1 MKKYIQKSS
10 SFIRVSILSFM
21 IVISI
26 GIVAQNP
33 EQKTTIRLQ
42 NVSVK
47 DLIRHVENI
56 TPFTAVYRD
65 VLLDDKKDITVNEVD
80 KPLSLILKKYLEPKG
95 LNVIFNK
102 GVIIITKAIVENTT
116 LNTPKSKKISGL
128 VTDEKGDPIIG
139 ATIVEIGTNKGTVSD
154 INGQF
159 SLETANTGQLK
170 VSYLGY
176 ESLTVAISD
185 KSLLKVSLIQTSKN
199 LEEIIVIGYGSLKK
213 KDITGAVSSV
223 KTNDLQKSSAVS
235 VGQLMSGKAAG
246 LQIIQNFAQPGGDT
260 SFLIRGAA
268 SVGAGNNPLIII
280 DGFPVSSLSEPGSG
294 NAYDGGAKSDLNS
307 INPNDIESVEVLKD
321 ASATAIYG
329 SRAANGVILITSK
342 RGKEGKVKVDYNG
355 SYSGQIIADNYD
367 ILSASD
373 LMSTINMYRKE
384 NYIMQNKF
392 YPYGTLIKSEDEINK
407 MFTPTFS
414 ADQIANPQANTNW
427 YDLITRNGLIS
438 QHNIS
443 LSGGSKLN
451 QYLVSLNYFNQDGVI
466 KNSGLERFTGRVN
479 LDQQINKYI
488 KFGMSATA
496 SRILNTN
503 SQLGGSGNELS
514 GIIRSALTFPT
525 FLPLYDEEGNYSLS
539 STQPYLPNPV
549 SLLQITDQSIME
561 RILANTYAEI
571 TPFTGLSI
579 RGSVGVDRNTG
590 KRTTY
595 LPKTTLYGAKESGKA
610 SISTNERLD
619 LLTNVVA
626 TYSTKLVDKHSFSA
640 MAGYE
645 FQRFEINGFGATN
658 SDFLLDSFLWYN
670 LASGEAKKP
679 AVFSSGGVESMASYF
694 GRLNLSVSD
703 RYLFTTTMRADGSSK
718 FARNKKWGYFPS
730 MAVGWRITEEDF
742 MEILKPTLSN
752 LKLRISYGSTGNA
765 NIGYNALA
773 AYRTGQNFQFGDK
786 VNTGVYA
793 SQLENPNLS
802 WETSTELNIG
812 LDFGFFNHRINGS
825 VEYFSKI
832 IDGLLSSRNLPTY
845 NEITTIADNIGKTQ
859 SKGFELT
866 LNTVNIQEKDLAW
879 NSTLTF
885 SLYRDR
891 WLERAPTW
899 TPAIYQSSTDYIR
912 NNYFYKSD
920 GLIQPGQVPDYMPA
934 AVPGQ
939 VKLLDMNGYQ
949 KDTNGNR
956 MVDENG
962 KFIYSGQPDGVLD
975 EADIVNYGNAD
986 PGFML
991 GFNNTIIWKNF
1002 DLNIYFY
1009 GYFNRLLI
1017 DPNSYIGINH
1027 QLGQEQGGPTS
1038 LMNSW
1043 RHDNTSSTQPSLIN
1057 SSFGFGDYLLQDGSF
1072 LRCKNITLA
1081 YKLSPTLIGKVFQNA
1096 RIYLDVQNPFKITK
1110 YKGID
1115 PETDVYVAAYPNVRT
1130 FSVGVDLAF

>member
-1 MKKYIQKSS
+1 MKKTRPLAKAILLTLFLTVFALNTTAQKVTL
-10 SFIRVSILSFM
+10 SFQNETFEKVLNSIKQQTGLSLVFSEQLVNLNRKVSIN
-21 IVISI
+21 V
-26 GIVAQNP
+26 N
-33 EQKTTIRLQ
+33 T
-42 NVSVK
+42 VSVEDALK
-47 DLIRHVENI
+47 QLLATTNLGYEIKNNKLYLVEKKN
-56 TPFTAVYRD
+56 
-65 VLLDDKKDITVNEVD
+65 DD
-80 KPLSLILKKYLEPKG
+80 SPKS
-95 LNVIFNK
+95 
-102 GVIIITKAIVENTT
+102 IIQ
-116 LNTPKSKKISGL
+116 SKKITGL

-139 ATIVEIGTNKGTVSD
+139 ATIIEIGTNKGTVTD

-159 SLETANTGQLK
+159 SLETATTGQLK
-170 VSYLGY
+170 VSFLGY
-176 ESLTVAISD
+176 ESQTVAISG
-185 KSLLKVSLIQTSKN
+185 KSQLKISMSQSSKN
-199 LEEIIVIGYGSLKK
+199 LEEIVVVGYGTIKK
-213 KDITGAVSSV
+213 KDLTGAVSSI
-223 KTNDLQKSSAVS
+223 KTTDLQKSSAVS

-246 LQIIQNFAQPGGDT
+246 LQVLQNFAQPGGEI

-294 NAYDGGAKSDLNS
+294 NAYDGGTKSDLNS

-384 NYIMQNKF
+384 NYIMQNKI
-392 YPYGTLIKSEDEINK
+392 YPYGTLIKSEDEVNK

-451 QYLVSLNYFNQDGVI
+451 QYLVSLNYFSQDGVI

-525 FLPLYDEEGNYSLS
+525 FLPLYDENGEYSLS

-626 TYSTKLVDKHSFSA
+626 TYNTKLFDKHSFSA

-645 FQRFEINGFGATN
+645 FQRFEMDGFGATN

-679 AVFSSGGVESMASYF
+679 NVFSSGGIESMASYF
-694 GRLNLSVSD
+694 GRLNLSISD
-703 RYLFTTTMRADGSSK
+703 RYLLTTTMRADGSSK
-718 FARNKKWGYFPS
+718 FAKNKKWGYFPS
-730 MAVGWRITEEDF
+730 MAVGWRITEEKF
-742 MEILKPTLSN
+742 METLKPTLSN

-786 VNTGVYA
+786 INTGVYA

-812 LDFGFFNHRINGS
+812 LDFGFFNNRINGS

-866 LNTVNIQEKDLAW
+866 LNTINIQKKDLVW

-912 NNYFYKSD
+912 NNFFYKSD
-920 GLIQPGQVPDYMPA
+920 GLIQPGQVPDYMAA

-962 KFIYSGQPDGVLD
+962 KFIYSGNPDGVLD

-991 GFNNTIIWKNF
+991 GFNNTIVWKNF

-1009 GYFNRLLI
+1009 GYFDRLLI

-1027 QLGQEQGGPTS
+1027 QLGQEQGGPKS

-1043 RHDNTSSTQPSLIN
+1043 RHDNTTSAQPSLIY

-1072 LRCKNITLA
+1072 LRCKNITLG
-1081 YKLSPTLIGKVFQNA
+1081 YKLSSKLIGTVFQKA
-1096 RIYLDVQNPFKITK
+1096 RIYVDVQNPFKITK

-1130 FSVGVDLAF
+1130 FSIGVDLAF